1 MLPVAKCRNAGGE
14 ASRALGGTVR
24 VDARESPA
32 ARATIAVTDETHRA
46 QARSP
51 RLRFNI
57 EMRASAIRRPSLRSV
72 AALEPLGVPVF
83 RLLWSTWL
91 TANLC
96 MWMTDVASAWT
107 MTTLTS
113 TPIWVALVQS
123 ASTLPVFLLGLPSG
137 ALADILDRRRWLTA
151 TQFWLAATATALC
164 VVTALGWMTSPLL
177 LVLVFLNGIGLALRW
192 PVFSAIVPELV
203 PKTQLASALAL
214 NGVAMNLS
222 RIVGP
227 LLAGALIASA
237 GSVWVFALNAVLSLC
252 SGFLIL
258 RWRHEHRPSPLGQE
272 RLLSAMR
279 VGVQFV
285 RQSPRL
291 RAVLLRVSIF
301 FLHSTALLA
310 LLPLL
315 ARGLVGGDAGTF
327 TLLLASMG
335 AGAIIAVLALPR
347 LRQRFGRDGLVV
359 GGTAVQSAATAVMA
373 VAPNAW
379 VAVPSMLAAGMAWI
393 TVANSLAVSA
403 QMSLPNWV
411 RARGMASYQMAIMGA
426 SALGAALWGQV
437 ATTGSMRTALFSAAA
452 SGILVMLLAVR
463 YVRDVEDEEADLSP
477 APSGWAAQPSGSPPD
492 DGRVVVTVE
501 YLIDPERADA
511 FIEVMEQTR
520 RVRLSEGAIG
530 WDLLRDI
537 GEPARFVEEI
547 VDESWTEHLRRFH
560 RATAADIALRE
571 RRLAFHQGAEPPVVT
586 RFVARR

>member
-1 MLPVAKCRNAGGE
+1 MSSTPPETTTPIR
-14 ASRALGGTVR
+14 SRR
-24 VDARESPA
+24 
-32 ARATIAVTDETHRA
+32 RA
-46 QARSP
+46 
-51 RLRFNI
+51 
-57 EMRASAIRRPSLRSV
+57 SLRSV
-72 AALEPLGVPVF
+72 TALEPLSVPVF

-96 MWMTDVASAWT
+96 MWMTDVAAAWT

-137 ALADILDRRRWLTA
+137 ALADILDRRRWLMA
-151 TQFWLAATATALC
+151 TQFWLALTAMALCAATAL
-164 VVTALGWMTSPLL
+164 GIMTSPLL
-177 LVLVFLNGIGLALRW
+177 LVLVFANGIGLALRW

-203 PKTQLASALAL
+203 AREQLASALAL

-227 LLAGALIASA
+227 LVAGALIASA
-237 GSVWVFALNAVLSLC
+237 GSVWVFALNAVLSLL
-252 SGFLIL
+252 SGLLIL

-291 RAVLLRVSIF
+291 RAVLVRVVVF
-301 FLHSTALLA
+301 FLHSTAVLA

-315 ARGLVGGDAGTF
+315 ARGLAGGDAGTF
-327 TLLLASMG
+327 TLLLACMG
-335 AGAIIAVLALPR
+335 AGAVIAVLVLHR
-347 LRQRFGRDGLVV
+347 LRQAFGRDGLVV

-373 VAPNAW
+373 FAPSAW
-379 VAVPSMLAAGMAWI
+379 VAVPAMIAAGMAWI

-411 RARGMASYQMAIMGA
+411 RARGMASYQMAIMGS
-426 SALGAALWGQV
+426 SAVGAALWGQV
-437 ATTGSMRTALFSAAA
+437 ATVGSMQTALFSAAA
-452 SGILVMLLAVR
+452 SGILLMLLAVR
-463 YVRDVEDEEADLSP
+463 FVTDNADEDPDMTPAEA
-477 APSGWAAQPSGSPPD
+477 GWAALPPSAPAEN
-492 DGRVVVTVE
+492 GRVVTTVE
-501 YLIDPERADA
+501 YLIDPLRADA
-511 FIEVMEQTR
+511 FVDVMQQTR

-530 WDLLRDI
+530 WDLLRDV

-547 VDESWTEHLRRFH
+547 VDESWTEHLRRFD
-560 RATAADIALRE
+560 RATAADLALRE
-571 RRLAFHQGAEPPVVT
+571 RRLAFHRGDEPPLIT
-586 RFVARR
+586 RYVARR

>member
-1 MLPVAKCRNAGGE
+1 M
-14 ASRALGGTVR
+14 T
-24 VDARESPA
+24 
-32 ARATIAVTDETHRA
+32 
-46 QARSP
+46 
-51 RLRFNI
+51 
-57 EMRASAIRRPSLRSV
+57 
-72 AALEPLGVPVF
+72 ALEPLSIPVF

-96 MWMTDVASAWT
+96 MWMTDVAAAWT

-137 ALADILDRRRWLTA
+137 ALADILDRRRWLMA
-151 TQFWLAATATALC
+151 TQFWLAATAIALC
-164 VVTALGWMTSPLL
+164 AVTALDLMTSPLL
-177 LVLVFLNGIGLALRW
+177 LVLVFANGIGLALRW

-203 PKTQLASALAL
+203 PKDQLASALAL

-227 LLAGALIASA
+227 LVAGALIASA
-237 GSVWVFALNAVLSLC
+237 GSVWVFALNAVLSLL
-252 SGFLIL
+252 SGLLIL

-291 RAVLLRVSIF
+291 RAVLLRITIF

-315 ARGLVGGDAGTF
+315 ARGLAGGDAGTF
-327 TLLLASMG
+327 TLLLACMG

-347 LRQRFGRDGLVV
+347 LRQRVGRDGLVV

-373 VAPNAW
+373 IAPSAW
-379 VAVPSMLAAGMAWI
+379 VAVPAMICAGMAWI

-437 ATTGSMRTALFSAAA
+437 ATLGTMQTALFSAAA
-452 SGILVMLLAVR
+452 SGILLMLLAVR
-463 YVRDVEDEEADLSP
+463 FVSDSNEEDGDMSP
-477 APSGWAAQPSGSPPD
+477 ARSGWAVLPTEAPPES
-492 DGRVVVTVE
+492 GRVVTTVE
-501 YLIDPERADA
+501 YFVDPERADGVHRRHA
-511 FIEVMEQTR
+511 ADPARAPQRRRDRLGAAARHRRAGALRRGDRR
-520 RVRLSEGAIG
+520 RVVDRAPAPLSPRDRGRHRPARAAPRLSSGRGAAG
-530 WDLLRDI
+530 DH
-537 GEPARFVEEI
+537 A
-547 VDESWTEHLRRFH
+547 LRRAALSGS
-560 RATAADIALRE
+560 ATF
-571 RRLAFHQGAEPPVVT
+571 RRTAGT
-586 RFVARR
+586 RG

>member
-1 MLPVAKCRNAGGE
+1 MSTPPTETTAVPAR
-14 ASRALGGTVR
+14 RA
-24 VDARESPA
+24 
-32 ARATIAVTDETHRA
+32 
-46 QARSP
+46 
-51 RLRFNI
+51 
-57 EMRASAIRRPSLRSV
+57 SLRSV
-72 AALEPLGVPVF
+72 TALEPLNVPVF

-107 MTTLTS
+107 MTTLTT

-137 ALADILDRRRWLTA
+137 ALADILDRRRWLVA
-151 TQFWLAATATALC
+151 TQFWLAATACALC
-164 VVTALGWMTSPLL
+164 AVTALGLMTTPLL
-177 LVLVFLNGIGLALRW
+177 LGLVFLNGVGLALRW
-192 PVFSAIVPELV
+192 PAFSAIVPELV
-203 PKTQLASALAL
+203 PREQLAAALAL

-237 GSVWVFALNAVLSLC
+237 GSVWVFALNAVLSML

-272 RLLSAMR
+272 RLLGAIR

-315 ARGLVGGDAGTF
+315 ARGLRGGDAGTF
-327 TLLLASMG
+327 TLLLACMG
-335 AGAIIAVLALPR
+335 AGAIISVLALPR
-347 LRQRFGRDGLVV
+347 LRQALGRDHLVA

-373 VAPNAW
+373 IAPSAW
-379 VAVPSMLAAGMAWI
+379 VAVPAMLCAGMAWI

-437 ATTGSMRTALFSAAA
+437 ATVGSMQTALFSAAA
-452 SGILVMLLAVR
+452 SGILLMLLAVR
-463 YVRDVEDEEADLSP
+463 FVSDRAEEDVDMSP
-477 APSGWAAQPSGSPPD
+477 AQPGWTAQPSGTPLHS
-492 DGRVVVTVE
+492 GRVVTTIE
-501 YLIDPERADA
+501 YLVDPERAEA
-511 FIEVMEQTR
+511 FIDVMQQTR

-530 WDLLRDI
+530 WELLREI
-537 GEPARFVEEI
+537 AEPDRFVEEI

-560 RATAADIALRE
+560 RA
-571 RRLAFHQGAEPPVVT
+571 RRPTSRCASGGSPFT
-586 RFVARR
+586 KARRGRSSRATWSHARARRSPLPLGRDAALPAAQGQAGRGRAAPLFSARAPRRRWRCG